1 MKGKTQSF
9 ARILDGET
17 CLLVLKDLRGVGGGL
32 WLTEGTQILR
42 AELRESTPLREVSI
56 LAQHWIHSEPVGYSN
71 GAPKA
76 KG

>member
-56 LAQHWIHSEPVGYSN
+56 LA
-71 GAPKA
+71 
-76 KG
+76 